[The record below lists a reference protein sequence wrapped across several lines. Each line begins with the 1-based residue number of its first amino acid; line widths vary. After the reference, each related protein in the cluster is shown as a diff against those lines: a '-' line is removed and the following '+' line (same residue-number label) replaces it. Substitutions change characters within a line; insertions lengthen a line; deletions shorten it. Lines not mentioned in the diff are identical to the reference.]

1 MSAIYDITSSFARV
15 ADLEKDSETIINKL
29 AALMAAGYNDNVV
42 ITNGNYVGKRNVVVS
57 GHVRDVMRRLSNF
70 PVLAAEHID
79 PNGMRCTMNNGFPVV
94 ELFATLYH
102 GEK

>member
-1 MSAIYDITSSFARV
+1 MSAIYDVTMNFTRV
-15 ADLEKDSETIINKL
+15 TNLDLDSDTIINKL

-42 ITNGNYVGKRNVVVS
+42 ITNGNYVGKRSVVVS
-57 GHVRDVMRRLSNF
+57 GHVRDVVRRLSDF
-70 PVLAAEHID
+70 PTLAAEHID

-102 GEK
+102 GER